1 MGRRV
6 RAHHGIVL
14 ARGGRARVH
23 LGLVGQDRRPGGVE
37 ARVTLVE
44 DVLHGLVSFDDARV
58 QDFLCWPLVAGSGA
72 CGDQHE
78 AGSP

>member
-1 MGRRV
+1 
-6 RAHHGIVL
+6 
-14 ARGGRARVH
+14 
-23 LGLVGQDRRPGGVE
+23 VE